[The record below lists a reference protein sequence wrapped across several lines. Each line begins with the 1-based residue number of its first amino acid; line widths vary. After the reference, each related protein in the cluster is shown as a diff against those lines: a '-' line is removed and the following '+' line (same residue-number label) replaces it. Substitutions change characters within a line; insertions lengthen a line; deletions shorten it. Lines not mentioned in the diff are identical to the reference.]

1 MFVIQ
6 TKNFII
12 MKSMIVFLFSALITF
27 SSIGQTIPATFDPK
41 TATLQERYVGM
52 KKSSETFQDYK
63 VIKEGI
69 LDGVWRL
76 VLDSIKN
83 QKSTFANAKEVIV
96 QLEEEVS
103 AEKAAVK
110 QMQASMEQ
118 VNYDSNHISFFG
130 IDFTKSLFITLVL
143 LIVIGQLLAIGA
155 ISGKLKLMYHTMK
168 EKMETVNLLSLEF
181 EDYKKRALEKQVKLS
196 RELQTER
203 NKLMSVV
210 ETRGSAK
217 SIL

>member
-1 MFVIQ
+1 MKKVVI
-6 TKNFII
+6 IL
-12 MKSMIVFLFSALITF
+12 IVALTSTASFSQ
-27 SSIGQTIPATFDPK
+27 SVPSVSATPDPK
-41 TATLQERYVGM
+41 TMTLQDRYVGM

-69 LDGVWRL
+69 LDGVWRV

-96 QLEEEVS
+96 QLEEEVA

-143 LIVIGQLLAIGA
+143 LVVIGQLLAIGA
-155 ISGKLKLMYHTMK
+155 ITGKLKLMYHTMK

>member
-1 MFVIQ
+1 MKKVVII
-6 TKNFII
+6 FIVALT
-12 MKSMIVFLFSALITF
+12 STASFSQ
-27 SSIGQTIPATFDPK
+27 SVPSVSATPDPK
-41 TATLQERYVGM
+41 TMTLQDRYVGM

-63 VIKEGI
+63 VIKERI
-69 LDGVWRL
+69 LDGVWRV

-96 QLEEEVS
+96 QLEEEVA

-143 LIVIGQLLAIGA
+143 LVVIGQLLAIGA
-155 ISGKLKLMYHTMK
+155 ITGKLKLMYHTMK